1 MHKDRETGRKKSDNK
16 MWKLESRW
24 AGDNLS
30 DRPEKREYK
39 LIVRKTST
47 LVYIDH
53 WQKSWELESSAVL
66 GNVSQV

>member
-47 LVYIDH
+47 LVYVDH
-53 WQKSWELESSAVL
+53 W
-66 GNVSQV
+66 